1 MIEFNL
7 KEIDVSSCTF
17 YDMLKQ
23 SPLAKGRDDST
34 IEEVAVWLD
43 MNGGSTRAG
52 ITEILK
58 AIDNNFH
65 NGKTDRLDDPL
76 RHLSK
81 ILRNTRYG
89 ASNTQYASNVAFLPE
104 LRVQYFSN
112 NALYWIFKIFS
123 ETSSLDNALLDK
135 KFIDFAKK
143 VRDSHREK
151 SMKWRKIGSVKLPIP
166 SQIDQQLYEV
176 FAELVDIINQK
187 LTKKSQSLL
196 S

>member
-1 MIEFNL
+1 M
-7 KEIDVSSCTF
+7 SSCAF

-34 IEEVAVWLD
+34 IEEVTIWLE
-43 MNGGSTRAG
+43 MNDGSTREG

-58 AIDNNFH
+58 AIDKNFH
-65 NGKTDRLDDPL
+65 DEKTDRLDDPISWHL
-76 RHLSK
+76 RK
-81 ILRNTRYG
+81 IIRNSLYGCYG
-89 ASNTQYASNVAFLPE
+89 ANNTQHSSNAAFLPE

-123 ETSSLDNALLDK
+123 ETSVLDNAMLDK

-143 VRDSHREK
+143 VRDSHKEK

-176 FAELVDIINQK
+176 FAELVDIIDQK
-187 LTKKSQSLL
+187 LTKRHQSLL

>member
-1 MIEFNL
+1 M
-7 KEIDVSSCTF
+7 SSCTF

-34 IEEVAVWLD
+34 IEEVAIWLE
-43 MNGGSTRAG
+43 MNDGSTRAG

-58 AIDNNFH
+58 AIDKNFH
-65 NGKTDRLDDPL
+65 DDKIDRLDDLIISWPL
-76 RHLSK
+76 YK
-81 ILRNTRYG
+81 ILGNSFYGCYG
-89 ASNTQYASNVAFLPE
+89 ASNTQYASNVAVLPK
-104 LRVQYFSN
+104 LRAQYFSS

-123 ETSSLDNALLDK
+123 ETSSLDKAMLDK

-143 VRDSHREK
+143 TRDSHREK
-151 SMKWRKIGSVKLPIP
+151 SMKLKPEYMWQTII

-176 FAELVDIINQK
+176 FAELVDIIDQK
-187 LTKKSQSLL
+187 LTKRHQSLL

>member
-1 MIEFNL
+1 M
-7 KEIDVSSCTF
+7 SSYTY
-17 YDMLKQ
+17 YDMLKK

-58 AIDNNFH
+58 AIDKNFH
-65 NGKTDRLDDPL
+65 NDKTDRLDDPMSW
-76 RHLSK
+76 HLSK
-81 ILRNTRYG
+81 ILRNSLYG
-89 ASNTQYASNVAFLPE
+89 FYRANNIQHSSNAAFLPK

-112 NALYWIFKIFS
+112 NALYWIVKIFS
-123 ETSSLDNALLDK
+123 ETNSLDNAMLDK

-143 VRDSHREK
+143 TRDSHREK
-151 SMKWRKIGSVKLPIP
+151 AMKLKIDYMLKTIISL
-166 SQIDQQLYEV
+166 IDQKLYEV
-176 FAELVDIINQK
+176 FAELVDIIDQK
-187 LTKKSQSLL
+187 LTKRPQSLL